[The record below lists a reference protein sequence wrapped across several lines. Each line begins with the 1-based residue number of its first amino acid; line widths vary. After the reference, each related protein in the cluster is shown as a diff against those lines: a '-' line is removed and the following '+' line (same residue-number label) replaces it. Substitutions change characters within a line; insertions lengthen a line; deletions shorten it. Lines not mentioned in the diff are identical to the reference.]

1 MPRRSI
7 ERQAANKDKLIDMR
21 TLKPADRNSIP
32 LICEK
37 IRLYREKAKLE
48 QKELARR
55 IGITANA
62 VCNWENG
69 RGRPDINLIPD
80 LCDALHITLYQLFGI
95 DAPSEQLSQDERLLV
110 AQYRTLTA
118 GHKVAVEHMVD
129 TLSRVEAAERTP
141 VVRRL
146 TRYTKSLS
154 AGKGDPSE
162 FDDNGIPIY
171 LYASKEVDR
180 ADCVFTV
187 NGNSMEPTYHDG
199 DLVLVSRIPDAPE
212 LRHGEVGAFIWG
224 NETYI
229 KVYEEDGLHS
239 INPSYSVL
247 HFNDTEPV
255 FLIGRV
261 TGIISPSQ
269 IASEADVDA
278 FLMLNGNY
286 I

>member
-7 ERQAANKDKLIDMR
+7 ERQAAPKDKLIDMR
-21 TLKPADRNSIP
+21 SQKTSEKNSIP
-32 LICEK
+32 LICGK

-80 LCDALHITLYQLFGI
+80 LCDALNITLYQLFGVE
-95 DAPSEQLSQDERLLV
+95 APSEQLSQDERLLV
-110 AQYRTLTA
+110 GQYRMLTA
-118 GHKVAVEHMVD
+118 GHKVAVEHMVE

-141 VVRRL
+141 LVRRL

-154 AGKGDPSE
+154 AGRGDPSE

-171 LYASKEVDR
+171 LYASKDVNK

-187 NGNSMEPTYHDG
+187 NGDSMEPVYHDG
-199 DLVLVSRIPDAPE
+199 DLVLVSRIPEAPE
-212 LRHGEVGAFIWG
+212 LRHGEVGAFICG

-239 INPSYSVL
+239 LNPAYSVL

-261 TGIISPSQ
+261 IGTVSSSQ

-278 FLMLNGNY
+278 FLMLHGN
-286 I
+286 